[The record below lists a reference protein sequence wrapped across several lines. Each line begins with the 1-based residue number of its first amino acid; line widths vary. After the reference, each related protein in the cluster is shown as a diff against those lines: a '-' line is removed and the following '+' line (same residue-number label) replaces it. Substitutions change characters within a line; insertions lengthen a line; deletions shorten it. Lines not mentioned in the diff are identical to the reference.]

1 MPGRQVAGARQIG
14 DKSGRQAQRSRVQG
28 LEFQGIN
35 PISPGSLLAAPF
47 HTCIS
52 PCKLYFKAF
61 VPCKTHV
68 HARFDTNIDRG
79 GDHGRLGGKD
89 PPAPFWGTLKRGE
102 NVACVHVNAPRF
114 RS

>member
-1 MPGRQVAGARQIG
+1 MPGRQVAGAGQTGRGARQIG
-14 DKSGRQAQRSRVQG
+14 DRSGRQAHTSRVQG

-68 HARFDTNIDRG
+68 HARYDTNIDRG
-79 GDHGRLGGKD
+79 ES
-89 PPAPFWGTLKRGE
+89 WG
-102 NVACVHVNAPRF
+102 
-114 RS
+114 S